1 MLGAG
6 VGGAFAEDYEGS
18 LGVTEEGNSVVNEG
32 GFGDGFGRR
41 RDQGAGGG
49 VLQ

>member
-1 MLGAG
+1 VFGAG

-32 GFGDGFGRR
+32 GVGHGFGWR
-41 RDQGAGGG
+41 RDQDVGGG
-49 VLQ
+49 AL